1 MSYSEA
7 ISSHVDKIIVGY
19 IEKVV
24 SAYPVVTKEQ
34 LLSVWGNETPV
45 SVSGTN
51 ADNASNEL
59 SKLNKLELQ
68 ELCKGKGLRHTGSK
82 SELVKRLVD
91 YEAQKTAV
99 VPPAVEVKTQ
109 PKLIHKEKPPIAL
122 HRNKF
127 GNFEHTETRFVFNN
141 KTEKVYGKQNDNG
154 SVSSL
159 TPEDIDICNKF
170 KFLYDIPFNLSS
182 SNNAVVDKA
191 VLELEEEEEVEVEVE
206 VEEEEE
212 EEEAEEE
219 EEELEVEIE
228 IEEED

>member
-7 ISSHVDKIIVGY
+7 ISSHVDKIIIGY

-24 SAYPVVTKEQ
+24 SAYPVVSKEQ
-34 LLSVWGNETPV
+34 LLSVWGGNFVTG
-45 SVSGTN
+45 GTN
-51 ADNASNEL
+51 VDNASNEL
-59 SKLNKLELQ
+59 SKMNKPELQ

-82 SELVKRLVD
+82 PELVKRLVD

-99 VPPAVEVKTQ
+99 VPPVAEVKTQ

-191 VLELEEEEEVEVEVE
+191 VLELEEEEEVEVE
-206 VEEEEE
+206 EEEE

>member
-7 ISSHVDKIIVGY
+7 ISSHVDKIIIGY

-34 LLSVWGNETPV
+34 LLSVWGKQTPAV
-45 SVSGTN
+45 GTN

-59 SKLNKLELQ
+59 SKMNKAELQ
-68 ELCKGKGLRHTGSK
+68 ELCKGKGLSRTGSK
-82 SELVKRLVD
+82 VELVKRLVD

-99 VPPAVEVKTQ
+99 APPAIEVKTQQ

-191 VLELEEEEEVEVEVE
+191 VLELDEEEEVEVEV
-206 VEEEEE
+206 EEE

-219 EEELEVEIE
+219 EEELEIEIE